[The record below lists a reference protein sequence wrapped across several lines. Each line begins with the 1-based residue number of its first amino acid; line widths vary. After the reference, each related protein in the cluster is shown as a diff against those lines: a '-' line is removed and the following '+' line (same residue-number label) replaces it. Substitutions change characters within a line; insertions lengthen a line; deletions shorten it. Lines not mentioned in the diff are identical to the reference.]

1 MGLLRQVPIAELCAE
16 GLVDQADQRLM
27 AADGYGLER
36 LVGQLYEE
44 RSRLGMGDY
53 PLTSPI
59 QGWWDRSG
67 DTEINLVSLD
77 EFSKRL
83 RLGSCKRSELALI
96 RDLACCTRYMRR
108 NGD

>member
-1 MGLLRQVPIAELCAE
+1 VPIAELCAE

-53 PLTSPI
+53 PLTSPS
-59 QGWWDRSG
+59 R
-67 DTEINLVSLD
+67 
-77 EFSKRL
+77 
-83 RLGSCKRSELALI
+83 
-96 RDLACCTRYMRR
+96 
-108 NGD
+108 